1 MIKKLRIRFVA
12 IAMISITLVLLL
24 ILGSIN
30 IINYV
35 NINRTAD
42 EKLSMLADNMGS
54 FPKEMY
60 SPGPQKRPGGK
71 GYGSISPE
79 TAFDT
84 RYFSVAIDIDGDVTT
99 INTDKIAAISQDEA
113 KVCAKELYDH
123 NKEGGFWGNYKYIR
137 TKSDS
142 AASAGCLYIFLDCTR
157 ELETFRSFLFAS
169 VGISLLGLVMVFL
182 LVLFFSRLILR
193 PVEESYSKQKRFI
206 TDASHEIKTP
216 LTIIDANI
224 EVMEMENGENEWSLS
239 IRNQIKRLTDL
250 TNQLVFLSRM
260 EEEQNHLTMLDFSLS
275 DMVDEVT
282 SPYVALALT
291 KQKEFSYNIAPNV
304 ATCGDEAA
312 LRQMLSLLL
321 DNAMKYSNPG
331 GKIHLALKQDGKNK
345 IITLWNTT
353 NLITPGRQ
361 DALFERFYRPDSSR
375 STKTGGHGIGL
386 SVAQAIVLAHK
397 GKITAYSE
405 DGASILFTVSL

>member
-84 RYFSVAIDIDGDVTT
+84 RYFSVQFDENGNVLKT
-99 INTDKIAAISQDEA
+99 NTDKIAAVSQQEIEDYA
-113 KVCAKELYDH
+113 LELLAH
-123 NKEGGFWGNYKYIR
+123 NRQNGFWENYKYVRIAI
-137 TKSDS
+137 DD
-142 AASAGCLYIFLDCTR
+142 ASSTGYMYIFLDCGR
-157 ELETFRSFLFAS
+157 ELDTFKTFLFAS
-169 VGISLLGLVMVFL
+169 ISISLLGLAMVFL
-182 LVLFFSRLILR
+182 LVLFFSRLVLG
-193 PVEESYSKQKRFI
+193 PVEESYTKQKQFI
-206 TDASHEIKTP
+206 TNASHEIKTP
-216 LTIIDANI
+216 LTIIDANV
-224 EVMEMENGENEWSLS
+224 EVMEMESGENEWTVST
-239 IRNQIKRLTDL
+239 RNQIRRLTDL

-260 EEEQNHLTMLDFSLS
+260 DEENVHLTMLDFSLS
-275 DMVDEVT
+275 DVVEESVL
-282 SPYVALALT
+282 PYEALALT
-291 KQKEFSYNIAPNV
+291 QQKQFHCEIEPNL
-304 ATCGDEAA
+304 TLRGDETSI
-312 LRQMLSLLL
+312 RQMLSLLL
-321 DNAMKYSNPG
+321 DNAMKYSSSRG
-331 GKIHLALKQDGKNK
+331 DIRLALKAVGKNK
-345 IITLWNTT
+345 VLTLWNTAD
-353 NLITPGRQ
+353 NLEIGKQ
-361 DALFERFYRPDSSR
+361 NMLFERFYRPDSSR

-386 SVAQAIVLAHK
+386 SVVQAIVTAHR
-397 GKITAYSE
+397 GKINAVSE
-405 DGASILFTVSL
+405 DGKSILFTVIL